1 MHAAAKTIY
10 KDVLDRNTRALI
22 TGDVDAWADG
32 LSLPHRLTTC
42 DGSLVLETPEHV
54 RTTFDDYRSAM
65 EKLGITRMERTCD
78 IARVSEPGWIAG
90 YHTTAM
96 FGPGGAPLRPYTTK
110 WVLRECDGGE
120 WRCCKSDTT
129 LSAETWGALPYDLFT
144 LFRRSDLRDDV
155 KFRQEVQ
162 RFLDKVDTTMLYGDF
177 KTWRQVYALPVVIEA
192 REEQV
197 TIDTEEKLRAEY
209 DLYSEVFKIQR
220 VTDVARVVKTAE
232 RLGDDMVIVTFRA
245 HVMSGARYVTEPW
258 EGAMTLRGP
267 HGQWRVTKI
276 MGATRATH
284 WRTTQSEEDG
294 AFDVTAPNN
303 TTNNPTTGSN

>member
-1 MHAAAKTIY
+1 VTAAAKTIY
-10 KDVLDRNTRALI
+10 QDLLDRNSRALI
-22 TGDVDAWADG
+22 ARDVETWADG

-54 RTTFDDYRSAM
+54 RTTFEDYARAL
-65 EKLGITRMERTCD
+65 EKLGVTRMERSCE

-90 YHTTAM
+90 YHTTAL
-96 FGPGGAPLRPYTTK
+96 FREDGETLRPYTTK
-110 WVLRECDGGE
+110 WVLRECDDGK
-120 WRCCKSDTT
+120 WRASKADSA
-129 LSAETWGALPYDLFT
+129 LSAETWGDMPYDRLT
-144 LFRRSDLRDDV
+144 LFRYSDTRGEV

-162 RFLDKVDTTMLYGDF
+162 KFLERVDTTMLHGDF
-177 KTWRQVYALPVVIEA
+177 EAWRQMYALPVVIEA

-197 TIDTEEKLRAEY
+197 VIDTEDKLRAEY
-209 DLYSEVFKIQR
+209 DLYSEVFRIQK

-284 WRTTQSEEDG
+284 WRTTQSEEDS
-294 AFDVTAPNN
+294 AFDVTAPNT